1 VTAMFS
7 LDGKYALVTGAGSSS
22 GIGFAAARALLE
34 LGAQVYITSTSSRIH
49 DRARELGIQGFIA
62 DLTIENQVDSLF
74 HAIPSLDILVNNAGM
89 TNVSSPADEKE
100 ASDVASMSII
110 DWQRGMARNL
120 DTAFLVTKY
129 ALPLLRKSSSGRIIM
144 VSSVTGHVMAMKNQ
158 PVYAAAKSAM
168 VGLTKSVA
176 LDESRFG
183 ITCNAV
189 LPGWIA
195 TESISNKEK
204 ANGSRVPMGRGG
216 RADEVAALVAWLA
229 TSEASYITGQ
239 AIVIDGGNSI
249 QEERS

>member
-1 VTAMFS
+1 VSPMFS
-7 LDGKYALVTGAGSSS
+7 LVGKTALVTGAGSSN
-22 GIGFAAARALLE
+22 GIGFASARALHE

-49 DRARELGIQGFIA
+49 DRARELGIQGIIA
-62 DLTIENQVDSLF
+62 DLTIENHVDSLF

-89 TNVSSPADEKE
+89 TSVSSPADERE
-100 ASDVASMSII
+100 AIDVASMSIM
-110 DWQRGMARNL
+110 DWQRGLSRNL

-129 ALPLLRKSSSGRIIM
+129 ALPLLRKSSNGRIIM

-158 PVYAAAKSAM
+158 PVYAAAKAAM
-168 VGLTKSVA
+168 VGLTKSIA
-176 LDESRFG
+176 LDEARFG

-195 TESISNKEK
+195 TESISDKEK
-204 ANGSRVPMGRGG
+204 ANGTKVPMGRGG
-216 RADEVAALVAWLA
+216 RADEVASLVAWLS